1 MKGQWCKAWP
11 GTTPPTSSVGFR
23 IPNSQSGIIPTQSMW
38 IKISSQK
45 PSMKKIPGKKSL
57 FHPNIIYF
65 KLFLSFL
72 SRGVKTDLAAF
83 KN

>member
-11 GTTPPTSSVGFR
+11 GTTPPTSSVGSR

-45 PSMKKIPGKKSL
+45 PSMRKIPGKKKPFSSKYYL
-57 FHPNIIYF
+57 F
-65 KLFLSFL
+65 
-72 SRGVKTDLAAF
+72 
-83 KN
+83 